1 MPAPPP
7 PALLACPAGI
17 PQCCRRCYCSC
28 CYCCCC
34 LWQALG
40 HPGWTRPWPAGAA
53 GREQRRRC
61 CRARQAPACLRM
73 GEGQRARGSGA
84 GGCGRLRRAF
94 RLNWLPA
101 RSDAAWQS
109 QPCQDRRLV
118 AGGGTTVSLAAGR
131 RRPRQQ
137 LTGLALLQPL
147 AQRPRPL
154 SLLLALLPP
163 FGIGRGAAGRPG
175 PQRDHRRR
183 GEAIWWPS
191 RGLVDSVTDRRWGG
205 RRGHSAEAS
214 WWGPT
219 TERHASPLAARLLQN

>member
-1 MPAPPP
+1 MPRRRRRYCWL
-7 PALLACPAGI
+7 ALLGCCGAAAAATAHTAAAVCGRRQVIEAG
-17 PQCCRRCYCSC
+17 
-28 CYCCCC
+28 
-34 LWQALG
+34 LG
-40 HPGWTRPWPAGAA
+40 HGQQEQQVGSSVGAAA
-53 GREQRRRC
+53 GRGRPRL
-61 CRARQAPACLRM
+61 ACAW
-73 GEGQRARGSGA
+73 GRGSGQGA
-84 GGCGRLRRAF
+84 VVQAVGGRLRRAF

-131 RRPRQQ
+131 RRPQQQ

-183 GEAIWWPS
+183 GEAIWWP
-191 RGLVDSVTDRRWGG
+191 
-205 RRGHSAEAS
+205 
-214 WWGPT
+214 
-219 TERHASPLAARLLQN
+219 